1 MRSLEVQRKEHP
13 VTRTTMVTMLAAI
26 ALVAAACGTSVD
38 DSEAEDPATEAP
50 SATTASTST
59 TVTAEAAS
67 SALPAGP
74 SALDDPGSG
83 EFPEPL
89 VPLDEIISGGPPPDG
104 IPPIEDPVFLDVADN
119 LEILDPAE
127 PVVALEIDG
136 DARAY
141 PIRAMIWHEI
151 VNDTVGGVPVSVTYC
166 PLCNSAVT
174 YRREINGIETTFGTS
189 GRLFASALV
198 MYDRATESLWTHFD
212 GKAVVGVLTGT
223 QLEAIGS
230 PLMAWGD
237 FAAAY
242 PTGKILDWNATGFRR
257 DYGRNPYEGYDD
269 DATQPFLFRGSLD
282 DRGLA
287 KQRVVGIALDDEAV
301 AYDLNALSIGEANAT
316 NISVADRD
324 LVIFWKAGQASAL
337 DEGILDEG
345 RDVGSVGV
353 FSRVVDG
360 RALTFAAE
368 GDQFV
373 DEETG
378 SVWLISG
385 EAISGPLEGSSL
397 DRVEH
402 LDTFW
407 FSWSTYQP
415 NTTLIEG

>member
-1 MRSLEVQRKEHP
+1 M
-13 VTRTTMVTMLAAI
+13 TRTTMLTVLAAI
-26 ALVAAACGTSVD
+26 ALIAAACSTSVD
-38 DSEAEDPATEAP
+38 GSATEEPTTEALP
-50 SATTASTST
+50 STTASTST
-59 TVTAEAAS
+59 TATADAPV
-67 SALPAGP
+67 SALPSGP
-74 SALDDPGSG
+74 SALDDPESA

-89 VPLDEIISGGPPPDG
+89 VPLADIISGGPPPDG
-104 IPPIEDPVFLDVADN
+104 IPPIDDPVFLDTTDN
-119 LEILDPAE
+119 LEILDPSE
-127 PVVALEIDG
+127 SVVALEING

-174 YRREINGIETTFGTS
+174 YRREINGVETTFGTS

-242 PTGKILDWNATGFRR
+242 PSSKVLDWTATGFDRP
-257 DYGRNPYEGYDD
+257 YGQNPYEGYDD
-269 DATQPFLFRGSLD
+269 DSTQPFLFRGALD

-287 KQRVVGIALDDEAV
+287 KQRVVGISLGDEAV
-301 AYDLNALSIGEANAT
+301 AYDLNSLSDGEASAT
-316 NISVADRD
+316 NITVATRD

-337 DEGILDEG
+337 DEGILEDG
-345 RDVGSVGV
+345 RDVGSTGV
-353 FSRVVDG
+353 FSRIVDG
-360 RALTFAAE
+360 RTLTFVAE
-368 GDQFV
+368 GEQFV

-378 SVWLISG
+378 STWIISG
-385 EAISGPLEGSSL
+385 EAISGTLEGARL
-397 DRVEH
+397 ERIEH

-407 FSWSTYQP
+407 FAWSTYQP
-415 NTTLIEG
+415 DTVLIEG